1 MVNVSLEGY
10 EGSVTIRLLL
20 DGVEVGSATA
30 DATMDTAVDVAVQG
44 MTGMGTKEVAIYING
59 VASGTKTVD
68 FDS

>member
-1 MVNVSLEGY
+1 
-10 EGSVTIRLLL
+10 
-20 DGVEVGSATA
+20 
-30 DATMDTAVDVAVQG
+30 MDTAVDVAVQG